1 MAKPDLVGMYAS
13 SAGQPMKDD
22 GESSLVPAFSSLKTA
37 SSNVTASGAGVTISG
52 VYIDATTGAITVR
65 TA

>member
-1 MAKPDLVGMYAS
+1 MAKPDLTKVYS
-13 SAGQPMKDD
+13 SATGQPLKDD

-37 SSNVTASGAGVTISG
+37 ADNSTAAAAGVTISG
-52 VYIDATTGAITVR
+52 VYIHATTGAITVR